1 MAQLRRRK
9 EIPFGLA
16 HNCIQ
21 ILALEKKKNFV
32 RRSVPFTSGFSNLI
46 KWFYGGEAEEGLFRE
61 WKTNKAPQLGSRHDM
76 EREENTMFFKA
87 SRNSYLWTYK
97 QKQTILDAAGHCWW
111 ISSTNTRSLAFEW
124 SDNQLRGRSM
134 FQTNFNRGR
143 FNMSLTLRSQHPT
156 SVDTFRFE
164 GSGSTSLHVFEDGHR
179 GWVERISNRKLTLMN
194 HFFPTSNTTWCPLN
208 VLLAQFFPSW
218 PNCFSS
224 MEL

>member
-1 MAQLRRRK
+1 MEAKQK
-9 EIPFGLA
+9 KDYSENEKQTKH
-16 HNCIQ
+16 HNSDPGMTWRGKRIRC
-21 ILALEKKKNFV
+21 
-32 RRSVPFTSGFSNLI
+32 FSKL
-46 KWFYGGEAEEGLFRE
+46 
-61 WKTNKAPQLGSRHDM
+61 LGTHIC
-76 EREENTMFFKA
+76 EH
-87 SRNSYLWTYK
+87 K

-111 ISSTNTRSLAFEW
+111 ISSTNTRSLALEW

-208 VLLAQFFPSW
+208 VLLAQFFSVLAKLLLFNGTLIDLINKSKRWWDGRLGPLGEPS
-218 PNCFSS
+218 
-224 MEL
+224 